1 MFRDEYGLA
10 VPGFK
15 DEPEQWQTVKEPY
28 SGEVVGRVALL
39 NENAMD
45 VALDI
50 AGAASTRAPLPHYK
64 RAEILRK
71 VSDVVAEQAEAFA
84 LLIAREGGKPLQD
97 ARVEVSRA
105 VQTLA
110 LCAEESTRNPGREI
124 PMGGTEKSFGRL
136 AMTTREPIGV
146 VVAFSAFN
154 HPLNLL
160 AHQVGPAVAAGCP
173 VLIKPAPATPMCCMA
188 LVEIFRE
195 AGLPPDYLIPIPCT
209 NDQAAVLATDS
220 RMALF
225 NFIGSSK
232 VGWKLRS
239 SLAPGVRCVLE
250 HGGAA
255 PVIIHDD
262 ADLDK
267 VVPALLK
274 GGYYHA
280 GQVCV
285 SVQRVFAHHHI
296 KRELVER
303 LNAGAAE
310 LIVGDP
316 TLEETQVGPLIRAAE
331 IERINSW
338 AGDADAQGGEI
349 TCGGRGLAN
358 QCYSPTVIVDAPG
371 TTKVMNQEIFGP
383 VLCVN
388 GYRKLE
394 EPILW
399 SNRLPWAFQAGV
411 FTKSLGVGL
420 KVSQEL
426 SAAAVMINDHSAF
439 RIDSMP
445 FGGHGESGLSLG
457 GIENALRDM
466 TREKLIVFKS

>member
-1 MFRDEYGLA
+1 MFREEYGLA
-10 VPGFK
+10 VPGFTEHK
-15 DEPEQWQTVKEPY
+15 PEWHEVKEPY
-28 SGEVVGRVALL
+28 SGNVMGKVELL
-39 NENAMD
+39 SEEGLNA
-45 VALDI
+45 ALDI
-50 AGAASTRAPLPHYK
+50 AGAASARHALAPYERARILK
-64 RAEILRK
+64 AVSQAIAERAEH
-71 VSDVVAEQAEAFA
+71 FA

-97 ARVEVSRA
+97 ARVEVERA
-105 VQTLA
+105 SQTLL
-110 LCAEESTRNPGREI
+110 LCSEEATRNPGREI
-124 PMGGTEKSFGRL
+124 PMGSTPRSHGRL

-146 VVAFSAFN
+146 VLAFSAFN

-173 VLIKPAPATPMCCMA
+173 VLIKPAPATPICCMA
-188 LVEIFRE
+188 LVELFRE
-195 AGLPPDYLIPIPCT
+195 AGLPDELLIPIPCT
-209 NDQAAVLATDS
+209 NEQAAQLAGDS

-225 NFIGSSK
+225 SFIGSSK

-239 SLAPGVRCVLE
+239 TLAPGVRCVLE

-255 PVIIHDD
+255 PVIVHDD
-262 ADLDK
+262 ADLSK
-267 VVPALLK
+267 VVPALLR

-296 KRELVER
+296 KRELVDR
-303 LNAGAAE
+303 LNEGAAE

-316 TLEETQVGPLIRAAE
+316 TDEKTQVGPLIRAQE
-331 IERINSW
+331 IERINAW
-338 AGDADAQGGEI
+338 AGEADKQGGEI

-371 TTKVMNQEIFGP
+371 STKVMNEEIFGP
-383 VLCVN
+383 VICVN
-388 GYRKLE
+388 GYRKIE
-394 EPILW
+394 EPVQW

-411 FTKSLGVGL
+411 FTNSLTIGL

-426 SAAAVMINDHSAF
+426 AAAAVMINDHSAF

-445 FGGHGESGLSLG
+445 FGGHGESGLTLG
-457 GIENALRDM
+457 GVAGAVKEM
-466 TREKLIVFKS
+466 SREKMIVFKS

>member
-10 VPGFK
+10 IPGFTE
-15 DEPEQWQTVKEPY
+15 DAPQWQAVKEPY
-28 SGEVVGRVALL
+28 SGEVLGQVALL
-39 NENAMD
+39 TEGALD

-50 AGAASTRAPLPHYK
+50 AGAASAREPLPAYE
-64 RAEILRK
+64 RVAILQR
-71 VSDVVAEQAEAFA
+71 VAAAIVERAEAFA
-84 LLIAREGGKPLQD
+84 LLIAREGGKPLVD
-97 ARVEVSRA
+97 ARVEVTRA
-105 VQTLA
+105 AYTLK
-110 LCAEESTRNPGREI
+110 LCAEQATRNVGREI
-124 PMGGTEKSFGRL
+124 PMGGSPNSDGRL
-136 AMTTREPIGV
+136 AMTIREPIGI

-160 AHQVGPAVAAGCP
+160 AHQIGPAVAAGCP
-173 VLIKPAPATPMCCMA
+173 VLIKPAPATPICCMA
-188 LVEIFRE
+188 LVELFRE
-195 AGLPPDYLIPIPCT
+195 AGLAPDLLMPIPCT
-209 NDQAAVLATDS
+209 NERAAQLATDS
-220 RMALF
+220 RMGLF
-225 NFIGSSK
+225 SFIGSAK

-255 PVIIHDD
+255 PVIVHDD

-285 SVQRVFAHHHI
+285 SVQRVFAHQHI

-303 LNAGAAE
+303 LNAGAAA
-310 LIVGDP
+310 LVVGDP
-316 TLEETQVGPLIRAAE
+316 TLEETQVGPLIRAEE
-331 IERINSW
+331 IERINTW
-338 AGDADAQGGEI
+338 AGDADAQGAEI

-383 VLCVN
+383 VVCVN
-388 GYRKLE
+388 GYRKIE

-411 FTKSLGVGL
+411 FTQNLEVGL
-420 KVSQEL
+420 QVAKEMAVS
-426 SAAAVMINDHSAF
+426 AVMLNDHSAF

-457 GIENALRDM
+457 GVEDAVRDM
-466 TREKLIVFKS
+466 TREKLIVFKA

>member
-10 VPGFK
+10 VPSFK
-15 DEPEQWQTVKEPY
+15 GEAEQWQTVKEPY
-28 SGEVVGRVALL
+28 SGDVVGRVALL
-39 NENAMD
+39 NENAID
-45 VALDI
+45 VALDL
-50 AGAASTRAPLPHYK
+50 AGAASARPPLKPYERAD
-64 RAEILRK
+64 ILRK
-71 VSDVVAEQAEAFA
+71 VAASVAEHAEAFA
-84 LLIAREGGKPLQD
+84 LMIAREGGKPIVD

-105 VQTLA
+105 VQTLT
-110 LCAEESTRNPGREI
+110 LCAEEATRNPGREI
-124 PMGGTEKSFGRL
+124 PMGGTEKSAGRL

-146 VVAFSAFN
+146 VVAYSAFN

-160 AHQVGPAVAAGCP
+160 AHQIGPAVAAGCP
-173 VLIKPAPATPMCCMA
+173 VLVKPAPATPMCCMA
-188 LVEIFRE
+188 LVELFYE
-195 AGLPPDYLIPIPCT
+195 AGLPQDALIPIPCT

-232 VGWKLRS
+232 VGWSLRS
-239 SLAPGVRCVLE
+239 SLAPGVRCILE

-285 SVQRVFAHHHI
+285 SVQRVFAHHYI
-296 KRELVER
+296 KRDLVDR
-303 LNAGAAE
+303 LNEGAAA
-310 LIVGDP
+310 LKVGDP
-316 TLEETQVGPLIRAAE
+316 TLEDTQVGPLIRAIE
-331 IERINSW
+331 IERINAW
-338 AGDADAQGGEI
+338 AGDADARGGEI
-349 TCGGRGLAN
+349 TCGGRGLSN

-371 TTKVMNQEIFGP
+371 NTKVMNEEIFGP

-394 EPILW
+394 EPIAW

-411 FTKSLGVGL
+411 FTKRLDVGM
-420 KVSQEL
+420 KVSREL

-457 GIENALRDM
+457 GVENSLRDM

>member
-1 MFRDEYGLA
+1 
-10 VPGFK
+10 
-15 DEPEQWQTVKEPY
+15 
-28 SGEVVGRVALL
+28 
-39 NENAMD
+39 
-45 VALDI
+45 
-50 AGAASTRAPLPHYK
+50 
-64 RAEILRK
+64 
-71 VSDVVAEQAEAFA
+71 
-84 LLIAREGGKPLQD
+84 
-97 ARVEVSRA
+97 
-105 VQTLA
+105 
-110 LCAEESTRNPGREI
+110 
-124 PMGGTEKSFGRL
+124 
-136 AMTTREPIGV
+136 
-146 VVAFSAFN
+146 
-154 HPLNLL
+154 
-160 AHQVGPAVAAGCP
+160 
-173 VLIKPAPATPMCCMA
+173 MA